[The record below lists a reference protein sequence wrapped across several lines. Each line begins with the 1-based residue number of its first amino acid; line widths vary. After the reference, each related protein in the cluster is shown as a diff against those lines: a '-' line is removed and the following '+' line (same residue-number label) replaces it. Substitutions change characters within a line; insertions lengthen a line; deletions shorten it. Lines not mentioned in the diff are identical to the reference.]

1 MIDRLIKSR
10 EETRDKR
17 YEIDM
22 AWVCEE
28 SAGRFVP
35 VPSEFIKSM
44 EVKAKDD
51 LENEERGD

>member
-1 MIDRLIKSR
+1 MIGRLVKSR

-35 VPSEFIKSM
+35 VPTEFKKSM
-44 EVKAKDD
+44 EAKAKED
-51 LENEERGD
+51 LEREERGD